1 MTSPDEESFMNRVF
15 ITGSGGMLGE
25 AVYPYFVQRYDEV
38 LATDKAP
45 SSDWCKALDIRD
57 GEALR
62 KAIEE
67 FKPDLILHL
76 AAETDLEFC
85 EANPEI
91 AEAVNVEATR
101 HVAEIAEEAGA
112 TLVYIS
118 TAGVFDGEKEGFYT
132 EVDKPNPIMVYG
144 DTKFR
149 GEEAVREACR
159 KHYVVRA
166 GWMVGGGPDKDH
178 KFVSKIL
185 DQILSGQKT
194 LHVVNDRFGTPT
206 YTYDFAMNLFQLLE
220 TEAYGTYHMVCEGAG
235 SRHDVALELVRICQ
249 QGEIVVEAVDS
260 DYFKDVYFAPRPV
273 SEMMKNANLEKLG
286 INLMR
291 PWKEALEEYVTRHYA
306 SRLAELGARAGATR

>member
-1 MTSPDEESFMNRVF
+1 MNRAF
-15 ITGSGGMLGE
+15 ITGCGGMLGE
-25 AVYPYFVQRYDEV
+25 AVYPYFVQRYDHV

-45 SSDWCKALDIRD
+45 SSNWCSQLDVRD
-57 GEALR
+57 AEGLR
-62 KAIEE
+62 KAIAE
-67 FKPDLILHL
+67 FEPDLILHL

-91 AEAVNVEATR
+91 AEATNVTGTRNVAELAEAT
-101 HVAEIAEEAGA
+101 GA
-112 TLVYIS
+112 ALVYIS
-118 TAGVFDGEKEGFYT
+118 TAGVFDGEKESFYT
-132 EVDKPNPIMVYG
+132 EEDKPNPIMVYG

-149 GEEAVREACR
+149 GEEVVREVCR

-249 QGEIVVEAVDS
+249 QGEIAVEAVTS
-260 DYFKDVYFAPRPV
+260 EYFKDEYFAPRPV
-273 SEMMKNANLEKLG
+273 SEMMLNANLEKLG

-291 PWKEALEEYVTRHYA
+291 PWRDALEEYVNTHYE
-306 SRLAELGARAGATR
+306 SRLADLQARERVTS